1 MIRQLDKAS
10 RQLVSAGE
18 PAKAGWIDVVDPSAE
33 ERAFLRSARGIPED
47 FLAHALDPDELARLD
62 DAAGVRLI
70 VVRVPWEPATG
81 GIHRSVAL
89 GVVLTEHG
97 VVTISRYATDVV
109 ETLEKLDDLDPND
122 QVRFVLRTI
131 LTAADRFLHHLRE
144 IDRLVSEHEDR
155 LQASL
160 RNAEVYALLELQK
173 SLVHFETALASD
185 KLLLERLRKDNAFGG
200 EQDLFDD
207 VEVELAQAAEM
218 TATSGNILGEMMDA
232 FASIISN
239 NLNIVMK
246 VLTSLTIV
254 LTFPTMIA
262 SLYGMNVALPG
273 QNARWAF
280 YAVIAVSFLVSSL
293 VAAYFVR
300 RNWL

>member
-1 MIRQLDKAS
+1 MIRQLDVAS

-18 PAKAGWIDVVDPSAE
+18 LAKAAWMDVVDPTAE
-33 ERAFLRSARGIPED
+33 ERALLCSARGIPDD
-47 FLAHALDPDELARLD
+47 FLSHALDPDELARLD

-70 VVRVPWEPATG
+70 VVRVPWEPESG
-81 GIHRSVAL
+81 GVHRSVAL

-97 VVTISRYATDVV
+97 VVTICRYRTDVIDALR
-109 ETLEKLDDLDPND
+109 ELDALDPDD

-144 IDRLVSEHEDR
+144 IDRRVGEHEDR
-155 LQASL
+155 LQESL
-160 RNAEVYALLELQK
+160 RNAEVYALLQLQK

-207 VEVELAQAAEM
+207 VEVELAQAAQM

-254 LTFPTMIA
+254 LTFPTMIS

-273 QNARWAF
+273 QHERWAF
-280 YAVIAVSFLVSSL
+280 YAVLAVSFLVSSL

-300 RNWL
+300 RKWL